1 MVDVMS
7 YTVSVERLPR
17 FLHPPH
23 ETIGRFADDE
33 SAEGFAEWMHRHHPQ
48 WRVQVEGGER

>member
-1 MVDVMS
+1 MS